1 MSAGFAGRGGAMGC
15 CSSRSSRR
23 IRDSSF
29 YLQHPEWECARA
41 QFTSLGFSEKELLE
55 LWRVFAGADADGSG
69 EISLSELMAFL
80 DLERTEFTKRV
91 FSIFDEDM
99 SGEIDF
105 REFVVAMWNYC
116 TLSKPALCL
125 FAFDLYDADSSGAIE
140 RAEIEGMLAEVYG
153 GAEALTDPAY
163 TITKEVMRK
172 LTRAEDDAL
181 AFGNAEQRRNAP
193 RTEVSAP
200 AFARFAQK
208 HPSVL
213 YPAYQFQT
221 KLQKAV
227 CGPRFWA
234 AKAEQRLRLTAGMK
248 TTTTAFLKAMMN
260 EAYYKRLLD
269 KPFRDDGGGGGGG
282 RGQPAAAA
290 AAAAAEGGG
299 GGGGGVPREPP
310 SAHELAH
317 RTRLLAG
324 GGSVAKRRDLKGIL
338 PELGKDNKYH
348 LEDLRRRREQEEE
361 EQQQQEEERRRR
373 QQQRRGSVL
382 GAVGGALARGMRR
395 LSNAFVP
402 ASKRAA
408 VVPADGGAAAAAVAS
423 AAEEAAGD
431 ELGDAERK
439 GGKRRKHTRHKPK
452 LIGVRSVQQQR
463 LFNAVA
469 KANAVAAVAAAPK
482 KRKSEKSKKAKTA
495 GRGNN

>member
-1 MSAGFAGRGGAMGC
+1 LALRESNVSAGFAGRAMGC
-15 CSSRSSRR
+15 CSSRSSGR
-23 IRDSSF
+23 IRGSPF

-80 DLERTEFTKRV
+80 DLERTKFTKRV

-181 AFGNAEQRRNAP
+181 AFGNAEERRNAP

-200 AFARFAQK
+200 AFACFAQK

-221 KLQKAV
+221 KLQRAV
-227 CGPRFWA
+227 CGPRFWG
-234 AKAEQRLRLTAGMK
+234 AKAAQRLRLTAGMR

-269 KPFRDDGGGGGGG
+269 TPFRAGGGGDGA
-282 RGQPAAAA
+282 GQPAAAA
-290 AAAAAEGGG
+290 AAAAGGS
-299 GGGGGVPREPP
+299 GVPSEPP
-310 SAHELAH
+310 AAHEVAH
-317 RTRLLAG
+317 RQRLLAG

-348 LEDLRRRREQEEE
+348 LEDLRRRREEE
-361 EQQQQEEERRRR
+361 EQQQQQEEEERRRR

-382 GAVGGALARGMRR
+382 GAVGDALARGMRR

-402 ASKRAA
+402 ASKRGA

-423 AAEEAAGD
+423 AAEGAAGD
-431 ELGDAERK
+431 EGDAERK
-439 GGKRRKHTRHKPK
+439 GGRRTHTRRKPK

-482 KRKSEKSKKAKTA
+482 KRKSQKS
-495 GRGNN
+495 RRQRN